1 MVDRSSDKVVT
12 STLSAHTKM
21 ILPQNSN
28 LVLTLMVLS
37 LLCLGGWVS
46 LFKAAGG
53 WRFELFYLDFAFG
66 VMLTAVICSFTLGD
80 LGYDGFTFFDDV
92 QHAGKRQLLYCL
104 AAGVI
109 FNLGNMFLLGA
120 VSIAGISVAFPIS
133 LGIGVLFSAA
143 LGVLVKS
150 GGNPALV
157 ALGCALILAAVIVS
171 AMAYRINAVQRH
183 EDLARAGVAKSTRR
197 PNPVKGILI
206 ALVGGILIGSIGG
219 LMARARADDV
229 GLGPYAAAAIFAV
242 GVFFSSFVFDIF
254 FVNLP
259 VDGEPVEFTVYLKG
273 RAVQHIA
280 GLLAGVV
287 WFGGVLMWMVATTVP
302 AALQPS
308 PLIRLLLSQSPPV
321 LAALLGI
328 VVWNEVKGGDMRV
341 KILAGLMIAF
351 FLCGLTMIGLSAIS
365 TPTLQ

>member
-1 MVDRSSDKVVT
+1 
-12 STLSAHTKM
+12 M

-37 LLCLGGWVS
+37 LLCLGAWVS

-66 VMLTAVICSFTLGD
+66 VMLSAVICSFTLGD
-80 LGYDGFTFFDDV
+80 LGYDGFSFMDDL

-150 GGNPALV
+150 GGNPTLV
-157 ALGCALILAAVIVS
+157 VLGCALILAAVVVS

-183 EDLARAGVAKSTRR
+183 EELARAGVAKSTRR
-197 PNPVKGILI
+197 PNPIKGIII

-219 LMARARADDV
+219 LVARARIEDV
-229 GLGPYAAAAIFAV
+229 GLGPYTAAAIFSL
-242 GVFFSSFVFDIF
+242 GVFLSSFVFDIF
-254 FVNLP
+254 FINLP
-259 VDGEPVEFTVYLKG
+259 VDGEPVEFSDYLKG
-273 RAVQHIA
+273 RAMQHIG
-280 GLLAGVV
+280 GLLAGAL
-287 WFGGVLMWMVATTVP
+287 WFGGLLMWMVATSVP
-302 AALQPS
+302 AALQPG
-308 PLIRLLLSQSPPV
+308 PLVRLLLGQSSPV
-321 LAALLGI
+321 VAALLGI
-328 VVWNEVKGGDMRV
+328 LVWKEVKGSDMRV
-341 KILAGLMIAF
+341 KVLAGLMIAF

-365 TPTLQ
+365 TPNLQ